1 MEKEERRG
9 IEEYEERGEEVD
21 RVIEKYGERG
31 EGADR
36 EIWRKRR
43 GGG

>member
-1 MEKEERRG
+1 MEKEERRW
-9 IEEYEERGEEVD
+9 IEEGGERGEEV
-21 RVIEKYGERG
+21 
-31 EGADR
+31 DR